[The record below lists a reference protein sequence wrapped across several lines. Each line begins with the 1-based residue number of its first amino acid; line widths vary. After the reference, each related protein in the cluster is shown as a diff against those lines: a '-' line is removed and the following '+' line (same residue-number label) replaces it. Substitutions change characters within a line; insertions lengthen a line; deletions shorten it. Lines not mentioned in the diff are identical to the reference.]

1 MRKLI
6 ATGGEGELQLTR
18 ALAEES
24 PQVREA
30 TLKQTKLDLVFRLA
44 LEHFVDLHKLGLT
57 WQSLEDPVRLQKTKD
72 LLLGSA
78 SRLGLDRLRILLSAA
93 QRWRKFSVEEGF
105 EVRAPSPIQL
115 ASFLGLVA
123 KTGPTAASSMWHA
136 LLWWSS
142 FKMHAP
148 GHRSVQAIELE
159 PWEFFNMVFLMVRAN
174 GTNKIILALFV
185 MTVLSCVRFEHLQRS
200 KFIRD
205 HGSWA
210 EFWCSEGK
218 ARQKGSRPGYAWA
231 CPNLVWQGCHLT
243 RLLKDFYEHE
253 SLNNGFLVP
262 GLELH
267 ANDLW
272 EVHEATPMVV
282 SRKMSRAR
290 FLELLRGT
298 MLEVGLEPR
307 HASSVQYNRLRRF
320 LPTMGNVMGLSIP
333 DMQSIGNWQ
342 EIPDGG
348 GRAGPKPKATMP
360 MSLHYSGQKLQRS
373 AEVKKHLVSVLVEM
387 FHKRSAE
394 MAMLQGLLTRGVW
407 TWPELATLY
416 QQLPPTIPPM
426 PSPPPELPVAEETQ
440 DLAVVEPTGEDDVDF
455 GGEDDEKEEL
465 SSSETSASASDIS
478 ADPHDLPG
486 NLPDDIA
493 MQELVWF
500 MQGKK
505 IHIVCD
511 TVESQRY
518 VPWCRE
524 NPFHQEFTREG
535 RGFGSL
541 DANSVCKRCLAR
553 MPRGL
558 YTAIADFAG
567 WIA

>member
-1 MRKLI
+1 
-6 ATGGEGELQLTR
+6 
-18 ALAEES
+18 
-24 PQVREA
+24 
-30 TLKQTKLDLVFRLA
+30 
-44 LEHFVDLHKLGLT
+44 
-57 WQSLEDPVRLQKTKD
+57 
-72 LLLGSA
+72 
-78 SRLGLDRLRILLSAA
+78 
-93 QRWRKFSVEEGF
+93 
-105 EVRAPSPIQL
+105 
-115 ASFLGLVA
+115 
-123 KTGPTAASSMWHA
+123 MWHA
-136 LLWWSS
+136 LLWWSRS
-142 FKMHAP
+142 FGLEWPLEHFTCTTFKMHAP

-185 MTVLSCVRFEHLQRS
+185 MTALSCVRFEHLQRS

-231 CPNLVWQGCHLT
+231 CPNLAWQGCHLT

-253 SLNNGFLVP
+253 SLNNGFLLP

-282 SRKMSRAR
+282 PRKMSRAR
-290 FLELLRGT
+290 FLDLFRGT

-307 HASSVQYNRLRRF
+307 HASSVQFNRLRRF
-320 LPTMGNVMGLSIP
+320 LPTLGNVMGLPIP

-373 AEVKKHLVSVLVEM
+373 AEVKKHLVAVLLEM
-387 FHKRSAE
+387 FNKRSAE
-394 MAMLQGLLTRGVW
+394 MAMPQGLLTRGVW

-416 QQLPPTIPPM
+416 QQLPPIRSLQCPLHLRSWLWLRRHRTWRLW
-426 PSPPPELPVAEETQ
+426 SPRGDVADEEK
-440 DLAVVEPTGEDDVDF
+440 D
-455 GGEDDEKEEL
+455 EL

-493 MQELVWF
+493 MQGTSSVTRWNLSATSLV
-500 MQGKK
+500 
-505 IHIVCD
+505 
-511 TVESQRY
+511 
-518 VPWCRE
+518 
-524 NPFHQEFTREG
+524 
-535 RGFGSL
+535 
-541 DANSVCKRCLAR
+541 
-553 MPRGL
+553 
-558 YTAIADFAG
+558 
-567 WIA
+567 

>member
-1 MRKLI
+1 MAEL
-6 ATGGEGELQLTR
+6 GG
-18 ALAEES
+18 
-24 PQVREA
+24 PQFGCRRPRTCCWVCIQA
-30 TLKQTKLDLVFRLA
+30 WVGQTED
-44 LEHFVDLHKLGLT
+44 FVVGG
-57 WQSLEDPVRLQKTKD
+57 R
-72 LLLGSA
+72 
-78 SRLGLDRLRILLSAA
+78 
-93 QRWRKFSVEEGF
+93 
-105 EVRAPSPIQL
+105 
-115 ASFLGLVA
+115 
-123 KTGPTAASSMWHA
+123 GPTAASSMWHA
-136 LLWWSS
+136 LLWWSRS
-142 FKMHAP
+142 FGLEWPLEHFTCTTFKMHAP

-185 MTVLSCVRFEHLQRS
+185 MTALSCVRFERLQRS

-231 CPNLVWQGCHLT
+231 CPNLAWQGCHLT

-253 SLNNGFLVP
+253 SLNNGFLLP

-282 SRKMSRAR
+282 PRKMSRAR
-290 FLELLRGT
+290 FLDLFRGT

-307 HASSVQYNRLRRF
+307 HASSVQFNRLRRF
-320 LPTMGNVMGLSIP
+320 LPTLGNVMGLPIP

-373 AEVKKHLVSVLVEM
+373 AEVKKHLVAVLLEM
-387 FHKRSAE
+387 FNKRSAE
-394 MAMLQGLLTRGVW
+394 MAMPQGLLTRGVW

-416 QQLPPTIPPM
+416 QQLPPIRSLQCPLHLRSWLWLRRHRTWRLW
-426 PSPPPELPVAEETQ
+426 SPRGDVADEEK
-440 DLAVVEPTGEDDVDF
+440 D
-455 GGEDDEKEEL
+455 EL

-493 MQELVWF
+493 MQGTSSVTRWNLSATSLV
-500 MQGKK
+500 
-505 IHIVCD
+505 
-511 TVESQRY
+511 
-518 VPWCRE
+518 
-524 NPFHQEFTREG
+524 
-535 RGFGSL
+535 
-541 DANSVCKRCLAR
+541 
-553 MPRGL
+553 
-558 YTAIADFAG
+558 
-567 WIA
+567 